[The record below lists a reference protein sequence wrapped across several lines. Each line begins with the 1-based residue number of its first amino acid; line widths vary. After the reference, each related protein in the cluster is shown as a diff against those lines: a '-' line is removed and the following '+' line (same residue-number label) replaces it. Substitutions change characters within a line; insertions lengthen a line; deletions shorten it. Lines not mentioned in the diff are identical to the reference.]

1 MSTNSL
7 DLNVFLFLFICRGV
21 GPGCNTREIA
31 DKLIDLKLELEDL
44 DRRERELDQQ
54 RVWVQQSIKNVTD
67 DSLNSPYPSSY
78 IFRIH
83 LLSVLTAVHYVYKTF
98 MSFFLQSQRNE
109 VFWGKHSRIF
119 IHIVDFNGSQWLE
132 SPKCSFN
139 AKAYKY

>member
-83 LLSVLTAVHYVYKTF
+83 LLSVVTAVHYLKDAF
-98 MSFFLQSQRNE
+98 IRRSCLSFF
-109 VFWGKHSRIF
+109 SRKEI
-119 IHIVDFNGSQWLE
+119 
-132 SPKCSFN
+132 
-139 AKAYKY
+139 KYFEENIPGFLSI